1 MPRLA
6 RCLLL
11 AALLAPALLRH
22 APSALPR
29 SCPPE
34 GRGAAPR
41 RWLGCATDPGPR
53 RELFG
58 DERLLLG
65 LPLDVNR
72 SAARELAFVPGLSRA
87 LAAEVVA
94 ERSRGGEFGSPE
106 ELLRVH
112 GIGPR
117 RMERARPFLVVSRSP
132 VGVAEDAQ

>member
-11 AALLAPALLRH
+11 AALLVPSLVRH
-22 APSALPR
+22 APSAPLR
-29 SCPPE
+29 TCRPE

-41 RWLGCATDPGPR
+41 RWLGCAADPGPR
-53 RELFG
+53 RELAG

-65 LPLDVNR
+65 LPLDVNL
-72 SAARELAFVPGLSRA
+72 SAARELAFVPGLTRA

-94 ERSRGGEFGSPE
+94 ERSRGGEFGAPE

-112 GIGPR
+112 GIGPKR
-117 RMERARPFLVVSRSP
+117 LARALPFLVVSRSA
-132 VGVAEDAQ
+132 VGVAEDLQ